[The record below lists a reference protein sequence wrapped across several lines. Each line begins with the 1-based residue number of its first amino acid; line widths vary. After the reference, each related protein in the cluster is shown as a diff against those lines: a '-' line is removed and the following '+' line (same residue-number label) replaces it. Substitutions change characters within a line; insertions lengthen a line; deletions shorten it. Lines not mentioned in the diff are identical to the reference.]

1 MFDALRVTVVP
12 RKIEQDEVMVIE
24 KIRKFLEED
33 PQFRIT
39 KEINKDTPLIETGV
53 LDSFSVVK
61 LMMFIEKEFSITVDV
76 ADLTEENVST
86 LGNIE
91 KMVSFKLNKK

>member
-1 MFDALRVTVVP
+1 
-12 RKIEQDEVMVIE
+12 MVIE
-24 KIRKFLEED
+24 KIRKYLEED
-33 PQFRIT
+33 PQFRIS
-39 KEINKDTPLIETGV
+39 KEINNDTLLIEAGV

-61 LMMFIEKEFSITVDV
+61 LMMFIEKEFSVTIDV

-91 KMVSFKLNKK
+91 KLVSSKLNK